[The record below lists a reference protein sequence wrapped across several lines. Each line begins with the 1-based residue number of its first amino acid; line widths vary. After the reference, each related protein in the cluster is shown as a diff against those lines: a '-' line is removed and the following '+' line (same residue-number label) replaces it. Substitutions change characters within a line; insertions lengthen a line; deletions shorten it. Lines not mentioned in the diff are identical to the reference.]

1 MSMKK
6 SANIKKIETSQ
17 LDLIPFSSIL
27 LLELFFISSGNSGVL
42 IPRLRFATIAAAC
55 KAITIVIK
63 YTKKLGRYKIL
74 KDITT

>member
-1 MSMKK
+1 MDK
-6 SANIKKIETSQ
+6 NICSFCKT
-17 LDLIPFSSIL
+17 SIL
-27 LLELFFISSGNSGVL
+27 LLELFFINSGNSGVL

-74 KDITT
+74 KDITTKEWPIKM